1 MPTLS
6 LTAANAVIMLTVTP
20 IFNAPQQLKQFA
32 ADDVFSTPA
41 IQSAEIA
48 MGVDGNLSAG
58 FVFVPVPQSYVLQA
72 NSPSNTIF
80 DNWWA
85 ANQSAQDVYRADGV
99 ITLIS
104 VGKKWN
110 MANGVLTEYSP
121 APDAK
126 RILQPRRYTITWE
139 SMLPS
144 QI

>member
-20 IFNAPQQLKQFA
+20 IFNAPQQLRQFA

-41 IQSAEIA
+41 IQRAEIA

-58 FVFVPVPQSYVLQA
+58 FVFVAIPQSYVLQA
-72 NSPSNTIF
+72 NSPSNSIF
-80 DNWWA
+80 DNWDA

-139 SMLPS
+139 SMVSS